1 MKPGLGVGGYCLTK
15 DPYFAKFTSNRF
27 LKNKLK
33 FPFVDLTMKVN
44 SKMHVRI
51 CNEISK
57 LINKNNKIKKKF

>member
-57 LINKNNKIKKKF
+57 LINKNNKKKKF